1 MKIIIIALLI
11 LVAMATADTKNTRIE
26 LPDNFHLGVGG
37 YFTGN
42 HQSALRIKDHNGVA
56 VTLELQNLLDMK
68 TSSSSTF
75 IEGYYRF
82 SPAHRVEF
90 GYGQVNSS
98 GEADPGIKNDLIDL
112 TTHVSSDLNIA
123 VTKLLYTY
131 SFFHEPEMEV
141 GISLGLHITKIDFDL
156 KAQSIVEDYSIHIT
170 PPLPVLGVRFKY
182 YFSPRW
188 SINYK
193 YDFMFLVSH
202 LDIPNM
208 PNVNS
213 IKGYITD
220 ATLGTEYRLFDHFG
234 LGLAVN
240 YNGLDFELSRERIDL
255 GVHNQVLGFLGYATL
270 HF

>member
-1 MKIIIIALLI
+1 MKKIIICILLFVTI
-11 LVAMATADTKNTRIE
+11 ATADNSDEKMTLSDDFR
-26 LPDNFHLGVGG
+26 LGIGG

-42 HQSALRIKDHNGVA
+42 HQSTLRIKDHNGIA
-56 VTLELQNLLDMK
+56 VTLELQNLLDME
-68 TSSSSTF
+68 TSSTSVF
-75 IEGYYRF
+75 LDGYYRF

-90 GYGQVNSS
+90 GYGQVKSS
-98 GEADPGIKNDLIDL
+98 GEADPGVKNDLIDL
-112 TTHVSSDLNIA
+112 TAHVSSDLNIA

-131 SFFHEPEMEV
+131 SFYHEPKMEV

-156 KAQSIVEDYSIHIT
+156 RADSIVENYSIHIT
-170 PPLPVLGVRFKY
+170 PPLPVLGIRFKY
-182 YFSPRW
+182 YLLPRW

-193 YDFMFLVSH
+193 YDFMFLVSS

-220 ATLGTEYRLFDHFG
+220 ATIGTEYRIFDHFG